1 MHGRKMF
8 ELEVL
13 RTVIQRLEETGIPY
27 MLTGSVA
34 ANYYAVP
41 RMTRDMDIV
50 IELEETDIPILTR
63 LLSKD
68 FFVDDEAV
76 REAVKQKSLFNVIH
90 QKTIIKVDFIIRK
103 SSFYRQV
110 EFKRRQRVSFEDFSF
125 WIVSVEDLIL
135 SKLEWAK
142 ESLSEMQLRDV
153 KNLMSCPNIDQ
164 NYLEEWCSSLGL
176 KNILEKA
183 LC

>member
-8 ELEVL
+8 ELEVF
-13 RTVIQRLEETGIPY
+13 RTVIQRLEEAGIPY

-50 IELEETDIPILTR
+50 IELEETDIPALMR

-68 FFVDDEAV
+68 FFVDENAI
-76 REAVKQKSLFNVIH
+76 REAVKHKSLFNIIH
-90 QKTIIKVDFIIRK
+90 QSSIIKVDFIIRK
-103 SSFYRQV
+103 LSFYRQV

-142 ESLSEMQLRDV
+142 DSLSEMQLRDV
-153 KNLMSCPNIDQ
+153 KNLMALPNIDKS
-164 NYLEEWCSSLGL
+164 YLEEWCASLGL
-176 KNILEKA
+176 KNLLEKA